1 MNMTYNGVSNPRNML
16 TFSDVH
22 NILKVKDDVVGTLT
36 SISITISPTSTS
48 SDGQYYIT
56 LLGETV
62 TSVVNPSNASNKRFY
77 LGNSIRSCRKSSVA
91 ISSASSLLNCN
102 SEIILFNKTTYSE
115 FNPTLIIGLTFV

>member
-22 NILKVKDDVVGTLT
+22 NILKVKDDVVRTLT

-56 LLGETV
+56 LRGETV
-62 TSVVNPSNASNKRFY
+62 TSVQNP
-77 LGNSIRSCRKSSVA
+77 
-91 ISSASSLLNCN
+91 
-102 SEIILFNKTTYSE
+102 
-115 FNPTLIIGLTFV
+115 

>member
-62 TSVVNPSNASNKRFY
+62 TSVVNPSNASNKRF
-77 LGNSIRSCRKSSVA
+77 
-91 ISSASSLLNCN
+91 
-102 SEIILFNKTTYSE
+102 
-115 FNPTLIIGLTFV
+115 